1 MNEMIL
7 RVVKCGECFTVK
19 SEKSDDGVLN
29 KRTLVLQELGGKYA
43 NCYVVSALGNLATI
57 QFDEGDIVIAT
68 LRFQS
73 REYNG
78 QMFMDVVATELI
90 KKYKGKNARDKT
102 KQDCP
107 TAPEGALTD
116 IPGADP
122 CHPWHDGQRYPCK
135 DLPRPERLHSLPEHL
150 PK

>member
-1 MNEMIL
+1 MIL

-19 SEKSDDGVLN
+19 SEKSECGVLN

-43 NCYVVSALGNLATI
+43 NCYVVNALGNLASI
-57 QFDEGDIVIAT
+57 QFDEGEIVIAT

-90 KKYKGKNARDKT
+90 K
-102 KQDCP
+102 
-107 TAPEGALTD
+107 
-116 IPGADP
+116 
-122 CHPWHDGQRYPCK
+122 H
-135 DLPRPERLHSLPEHL
+135 
-150 PK
+150 